1 MFYFRKMSHEKE
13 SFVSFKGKDEFAVPD
28 DPKDVSEAGA
38 EAEKKESLKMVIR
51 RVGDNC
57 YVISGLA
64 QAENV
69 QENNCFQSPVVETE
83 TEESEDDETQC
94 KFSKMLTKLIK
105 FQSAAENDDAHDAV
119 YEPPQSS
126 PLTDSF
132 DGELNNFNPLAAETT
147 MEERDICYEEEKD
160 ENQVDPSTDI
170 LVTLLNLLDYCVEG
184 GVTVND
190 VKAKIVEE
198 MMNLMQ
204 NKDGGTGKF

>member
-13 SFVSFKGKDEFAVPD
+13 SFASFKGKDESAVPD

-57 YVISGLA
+57 YVISGLP

-83 TEESEDDETQC
+83 TEESEDDE
-94 KFSKMLTKLIK
+94 M
-105 FQSAAENDDAHDAV
+105 QSENDDAHDAV

-132 DGELNNFNPLAAETT
+132 DGELNNFNPLATETT